1 MVLYVLFRY
10 RPESWRRVN
19 ESKNVDMSVSG
30 QPWGTFPASQ
40 CSLRD
45 KERHLSPR
53 PLPCLSCRGPGFH
66 GGGGG
71 SNDAVGGTSERWN
84 AIPFLFTFCLF
95 FFFPGTQLHDDS
107 FYNLC
112 SLHHYLMW
120 QLAVGLLSRLAA
132 YEIVLR
138 TSPSL

>member
-1 MVLYVLFRY
+1 MML
-10 RPESWRRVN
+10 
-19 ESKNVDMSVSG
+19 
-30 QPWGTFPASQ
+30 WGEQ
-40 CSLRD
+40 VRD
-45 KERHLSPR
+45 
-53 PLPCLSCRGPGFH
+53 GMQ
-66 GGGGG
+66 
-71 SNDAVGGTSERWN
+71 
-84 AIPFLFTFCLF
+84 FLFFSRFAFF